1 MKILLCCWTLVAAS
15 IGCAAPALAQ
25 APYPAKPVRLIV
37 PYPPGGGTD
46 TMARTLALKLA
57 ETLGQQ
63 VVVDNRPGGGANI
76 GAEIAAKSPADG
88 YTLLMC
94 TIAHATSGSLYRKLG
109 YDVLRDFAPVS
120 LLATTPHIL
129 VTHPSV
135 PVKSVKELVLLAKA
149 RPNELVYSSSGSG
162 TPAHLAGELFKH
174 MAGVNMIH
182 VPYKGGGPSVV
193 ALLSGEVMLAFA
205 TTPSVI
211 NHVKAGRLRAIAV
224 TTARRSVATPDLP
237 TISELGLKGYD
248 VGSWYGLLAPAA
260 TPRAIVEQLNREVLR
275 VLKLP
280 DVREKLLAQAFEIP
294 LDTPEQFAAHIRA
307 DVPKWAKVVKEAGI
321 KAN

>member
-1 MKILLCCWTLVAAS
+1 MKSLLYGSILAATLAFP
-15 IGCAAPALAQ
+15 APLLAQ
-25 APYPAKPVRLIV
+25 ASYPSKAVRLIV

-46 TMARTLALKLA
+46 TMARTLGQKLT

-63 VVVDNRPGGGANI
+63 VIVDNRPGGGANI
-76 GAEIAAKSPADG
+76 GAELAAKSPPDG

-94 TIAHATSGSLYRKLG
+94 TIAHATAGSLYRKLG
-109 YDVLRDFAPVS
+109 YDVLRDFTPVS

-129 VTHPSV
+129 VTHPSL
-135 PVKSVKELVLLAKA
+135 PAKSVKELIALAKA

-174 MAGVNMIH
+174 MAGVSMVH

-193 ALLSGEVMLAFA
+193 ALLSGEVALAFA

-211 NHVKAGRLRAIAV
+211 GHVKAGRLRAIAV
-224 TTARRSVATPDLP
+224 TTAKRSVATPDLP

-248 VGSWYGLLAPAA
+248 VGSWYGLLAPAG
-260 TPRAIVEQLNREVLR
+260 TQKEIVARLNADAHKVLR
-275 VLKLP
+275 LP
-280 DVREKLLAQAFEIP
+280 DVKQRLDASGFEA
-294 LDTPEQFAAHIRA
+294 LTSTPEEYGAFLRGE
-307 DVPKWAKVVKEAGI
+307 VEKWAKVVKAAGI
-321 KAN
+321 RAD

>member
-1 MKILLCCWTLVAAS
+1 MKVLLCCYTLVAAS

-174 MAGVNMIH
+174 MAGVNMTH

-248 VGSWYGLLAPAA
+248 VGSWYGLLVPAGIQKDVVA
-260 TPRAIVEQLNREVLR
+260 RLNAEVHK
-275 VLKLP
+275 VMKLP
-280 DVREKLLAQAFEIP
+280 DVKQRLDAGGFEAWTS
-294 LDTPEQFAAHIRA
+294 TPEEYGVFLRGEVEKWAKIIKAAGIRA
-307 DVPKWAKVVKEAGI
+307 D
-321 KAN
+321 

>member
-1 MKILLCCWTLVAAS
+1 MKTWHFGWIFAA
-15 IGCAAPALAQ
+15 AVLALPSWAQ
-25 APYPAKPVRLIV
+25 APYPTKTVRLIV

-46 TMARTLALKLA
+46 TMARMLGQKLA
-57 ETLGQQ
+57 ETLRQQ

-76 GAEIAAKSPADG
+76 GAELAAKSPADG
-88 YTLLMC
+88 YTLMMC
-94 TIAHATSGSLYRKLG
+94 TIAHASAVSLYRKLG

-129 VTHPSV
+129 VTHPSL
-135 PVKSVKELVLLAKA
+135 PVKSVKQLIALAKA

-174 MAGVNMIH
+174 TAGVTMVH
-182 VPYKGGGPSVV
+182 VPYKGGGPSVI
-193 ALLSGEVMLAFA
+193 ALVSGEVSLAFA

-237 TISELGLKGYD
+237 TIAESGVPGYD
-248 VGSWYGLLAPAA
+248 VGSWYGLLAPAG
-260 TPRAIVEQLNREVLR
+260 TPKNIIARLNSDVHKVLR
-275 VLKLP
+275 LP
-280 DVREKLLAQAFEIP
+280 DVKQRLDASGFEA
-294 LDTPEQFAAHIRA
+294 LTSTPEEYGAFMRREV
-307 DVPKWAKVVKEAGI
+307 DKWAKVIKAAGI
-321 KAN
+321 RAD

>member
-1 MKILLCCWTLVAAS
+1 MRTLLV
-15 IGCAAPALAQ
+15 GCTVLGLMVGAHSVLAQ
-25 APYPAKPVRLIV
+25 TPYPAKPVRLIV

-46 TMARTLALKLA
+46 TMARTLGQKLG

-63 VVVDNRPGGGANI
+63 VIVDNRPGGGANI
-76 GAEIAAKSPADG
+76 GAELAAKSPPDG

-94 TIAHATSGSLYRKLG
+94 TIAHATAGSLYRKLG
-109 YDVLRDFAPVS
+109 YDVLRDFTPVS

-129 VTHPSV
+129 VTHPSL
-135 PVKSVKELVLLAKA
+135 PVKSVKELIALGKT

-174 MAGVNMIH
+174 MAGINMVH

-193 ALLSGEVMLAFA
+193 ALLSGEVALAFA

-211 NHVKAGRLRAIAV
+211 GHVKGGRLRAIAV
-224 TTARRSVATPDLP
+224 TTAKRSVTTPELP

-248 VGSWYGLLAPAA
+248 VGSWYGLLAPTGTSKDVVARVNA
-260 TPRAIVEQLNREVLR
+260 EVHK

-280 DVREKLLAQAFEIP
+280 DVKQRLDAGGFEALTSTPDEYGAFLRGEVEKWAKIIK
-294 LDTPEQFAAHIRA
+294 AAGIRA
-307 DVPKWAKVVKEAGI
+307 D
-321 KAN
+321 

>member
-1 MKILLCCWTLVAAS
+1 MRVLLCGCTLVGLIAGAH
-15 IGCAAPALAQ
+15 PVLAQ
-25 APYPAKPVRLIV
+25 TPYPAKPVRLIV

-46 TMARTLALKLA
+46 TMARTLGQKLT

-63 VVVDNRPGGGANI
+63 VIVDNRPGGGANI
-76 GAEIAAKSPADG
+76 GAELAAKSPPDG

-94 TIAHATSGSLYRKLG
+94 TIAHATAGSLYRKLG
-109 YDVLRDFAPVS
+109 YDVLRDFTPVS

-129 VTHPSV
+129 VTHPSL
-135 PVKSVKELVLLAKA
+135 PVKSVKELIALAKA

-174 MAGVNMIH
+174 MAGVNMVH

-193 ALLSGEVMLAFA
+193 ALLSGEVALAFA

-211 NHVKAGRLRAIAV
+211 GHVKGGRLRAIAV

-237 TISELGLKGYD
+237 TIGELGLKGYD
-248 VGSWYGLLAPAA
+248 VGSWYGLLAPTG
-260 TPRAIVEQLNREVLR
+260 TPKDVVVRVNAEVHK
-275 VLKLP
+275 VLKFP
-280 DVREKLLAQAFEIP
+280 DVKQRLDAGGFEA
-294 LDTPEQFAAHIRA
+294 LTSTPEEYGAFLRGEVEKWAKIIKAAGIRA
-307 DVPKWAKVVKEAGI
+307 D
-321 KAN
+321 

>member
-1 MKILLCCWTLVAAS
+1 MRIVLLPWVAGVAALVS
-15 IGCAAPALAQ
+15 GPALAQ
-25 APYPAKPVRLIV
+25 APYPAKSVRLIV

-46 TMARTLALKLA
+46 TMGRMLAQKLT

-63 VVVDNRPGGGANI
+63 VIVDNRPGGGANI
-76 GAEIAAKSPADG
+76 GAELAAKSPADG

-94 TIAHATSGSLYRKLG
+94 TIAHATAGSLYRKLG
-109 YDVLRDFAPVS
+109 YDVLRDFTPVS

-135 PVKSVKELVLLAKA
+135 PVKSVKQLVALAKA

-174 MAGVNMIH
+174 MAGVSMVH
-182 VPYKGGGPSVV
+182 VPYKGGGPSVI

-211 NHVKAGRLRAIAV
+211 NHVKARRLQAIAV
-224 TTARRSVATPDLP
+224 TTARRSVATPELP
-237 TISELGLKGYD
+237 TIGESGLPGYD
-248 VGSWYGLLAPAA
+248 VGSWYGLLVPTGTRQDIVARLNGEAHKALQSPEVRQRLDASGFEPLTSTPQEYGVFLRGEVEKWGKVVKAA
-260 TPRAIVEQLNREVLR
+260 G
-275 VLKLP
+275 
-280 DVREKLLAQAFEIP
+280 
-294 LDTPEQFAAHIRA
+294 IRA
-307 DVPKWAKVVKEAGI
+307 D
-321 KAN
+321 